1 MAKNT
6 PMPPPAGINFG
17 DILYVLFKHKWKI
30 IFFTTLALA
39 GAAAF
44 YLKAPVPYVSEAKVL
59 VRYVVDRSAI
69 DRVDN
74 TASTNSRNND
84 EITVINSQLA
94 ILSSLDLARQ
104 AGVALT
110 GDLKKRLVPEAQGD
124 AVVPAAAAA
133 ISRGLTVG
141 AAKGSNVILLSFKHN
156 DPVVATGVLN
166 AVIQQFL
173 KMHLQIYRSAGAA
186 SLVQANVTAS
196 DLELKS
202 AEQRLIQLRQ
212 EKRIRAA
219 TINEEV
225 AKLSLELARAEAEL
239 NDARTKEIEQ
249 KARVGAIEQLLK
261 GTKKDEPGTENT
273 PVAEAGG
280 ALPEPVAPEAA
291 VQPAATVEA
300 KPVAS
305 PAAKAGPDG
314 RVVSEYQQLMARL
327 SALRATNASLL
338 ARFTPENDA
347 VRVNQ
352 AQIDALEAQ
361 RTTLEDEYPQLIATA
376 VQAAGGGP
384 VSGLDLVTE
393 QAALAGAQARTQA
406 LVERV
411 QLLEK
416 GIDDTIASMPALA
429 QAEREKEIKEGNYKY
444 LMTSQEK
451 ANIDKKLIDT
461 TNAPNIN
468 VIQEATPASQDIKK
482 RDKIALGIAGGG
494 PAATVGLVLLFGLL
508 LNRTIKRPAE
518 FEEKLG
524 FPLMMAIPYFK
535 RLRDSRP
542 ASAPKLKGPTNDKK
556 QLTAPDDSTAPWDPN
571 HSIRPHAEALRDRL
585 GLYFEVNG
593 IDHKPKLI
601 AVTGQTPG
609 AGASTV
615 ASGIAAA
622 LSETG
627 DGKVLLVDM
636 GGTQGAAHPF
646 MDGRP
651 APSLSAAIRSSRGAD
666 EAADNLFLAKADGTP
681 AGRTSIGAAR
691 LSRLMPDL
699 KASYFDYIIF
709 DMPALGNTSPTPAMA
724 AFMDQVIV
732 VVESETS
739 TREEILRNHRDLTDT
754 HAKVSVVLNKVKAH
768 GPKALVGNL

>member
-1 MAKNT
+1 MAKNI

-39 GAAAF
+39 GATAY
-44 YLKAPVPYVSEAKVL
+44 YLKAPVPYVSEAKLL

-69 DRVDN
+69 DQVDS
-74 TASTNSRNND
+74 TATTSGSRSGD
-84 EITVINSQLA
+84 PITVINAQLA
-94 ILSSLDLARQ
+94 ILSSWDLARQ
-104 AGVALT
+104 AGIALS
-110 GDLKKRLVPEAQGD
+110 GDLKKRLVPDAQGD
-124 AVVPAAAAA
+124 EVVSAAAAA

-141 AAKGSNVILLSFKHN
+141 AGKGSNVIMLSYKHN

-186 SLVQANVTAS
+186 SMVQQNITAS
-196 DLELKS
+196 DTELKA
-202 AEQRLIQLRQ
+202 AEKRLIELRQ

-219 TINEEV
+219 NINEEV
-225 AKLSLELARAEAEL
+225 AKLSIELARAEAEL
-239 NDARTKEIEQ
+239 HDARTKEIEQ

-261 GTKKDEPGTENT
+261 GAKKSEAGTEST
-273 PVAEAGG
+273 PVAEPGE

-291 VQPAATVEA
+291 VLPAATAEA
-300 KPVAS
+300 KPVA

-327 SALRATNASLL
+327 TALRATNASLL

-352 AQIDALEAQ
+352 ALIDDLEAK
-361 RTTLEDEYPQLIATA
+361 RTAMEEEHPQLIATA
-376 VQAAGGGP
+376 VQGAGGGP
-384 VSGLDLVTE
+384 ISGLDLVTE

-411 QLLEK
+411 ATLEK

-451 ANIDKKLIDT
+451 ASIDQKLIAG

-482 RDKIALGIAGGG
+482 RDKIALAIAGGG
-494 PAATVGLVLLFGLL
+494 PAATFGLVLLFGLL

-535 RLRDSRP
+535 RLRDGRP
-542 ASAPKLKGPTNDKK
+542 VSAPKLKGPTNDKK
-556 QLTAPDDSTAPWDPN
+556 QLTAPDDATAPWDPN

-615 ASGIAAA
+615 ASGIAAS
-622 LSETG
+622 LSEIG